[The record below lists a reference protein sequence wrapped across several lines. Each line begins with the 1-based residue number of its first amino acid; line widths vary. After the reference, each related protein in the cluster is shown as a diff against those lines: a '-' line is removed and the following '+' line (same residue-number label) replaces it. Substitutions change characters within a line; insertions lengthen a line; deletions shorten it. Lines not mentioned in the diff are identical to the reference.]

1 MAIVSIILVA
11 VATVV
16 IVTMMAPDGNQDLPL
31 KEIERNLRHPQGEI
45 IELAGPLYLEECERF
60 QEWVQEHKD
69 AFWFVDNP
77 QMLVGLFVQ
86 EFVYASDSIDD
97 ILYRDIH
104 QDGTARIGV
113 TSRDVI
119 EEFKELGIPITF
131 EIIDLDEVSHLEEAA
146 REIDEKPYVIG
157 ARYDHSAGRIR
168 VTLTKQSWDLYKAIY
183 QEYPD
188 SPLLFRYAD
197 FQPE

>member
-77 QMLVGLFVQ
+77 QMLVGLFV
-86 EFVYASDSIDD
+86 
-97 ILYRDIH
+97 
-104 QDGTARIGV
+104 
-113 TSRDVI
+113 
-119 EEFKELGIPITF
+119 
-131 EIIDLDEVSHLEEAA
+131 
-146 REIDEKPYVIG
+146 
-157 ARYDHSAGRIR
+157 
-168 VTLTKQSWDLYKAIY
+168 
-183 QEYPD
+183 
-188 SPLLFRYAD
+188 
-197 FQPE
+197 